1 MSLRNRT
8 SRKVFFVPRSIKL
21 TLVFLMLF
29 TACLAE
35 SAAASTSP
43 AASSSS
49 DLIIVN
55 KKTNT
60 LAYFSAGKLERVFPV
75 ATGKTK
81 SLTPEGSF
89 RIVVK
94 IKNRPYYKE
103 KIPGGDPAN
112 PLGDRWLG
120 LEVNGTMG
128 TTYAIHGNNNES
140 SIGKYVSAGC
150 IRMHNE
156 DIHWL
161 YPRIAKNTT
170 VVITSSAKDMESIA
184 SANGYSL
191 GQNQFAGTFIIHGQ
205 AVKLKQQ
212 LFIENSRVYIPL
224 RESVAVLGG
233 TLQQEAGTGALIIT
247 IGNYSVT
254 HKPLTGQA
262 IVNGKAVT
270 ISSSINKNGLLYL
283 PLGSLPGLFGLQ
295 LKWAP
300 QERTVTFQS

>member
-1 MSLRNRT
+1 MNLRERT
-8 SRKVFFVPRSIKL
+8 SRTVSFIPRSIKL
-21 TLVFLMLF
+21 TLVFILLF
-29 TACLAE
+29 AACFTG
-35 SAAASTSP
+35 SAAA
-43 AASSSS
+43 ASLSS

-55 KKTNT
+55 KKTNL
-60 LAYFSAGKLERVFPV
+60 LAYFSAGKLEKVFPV

-89 RIVVK
+89 KIVVK

-120 LEVNGTMG
+120 LEVNGTHG

-161 YPRIAKNTT
+161 YPKVAKNTT
-170 VVITSSAKDMESIA
+170 VIITSSAKDMESIA

-191 GQNQFAGTFIIHGQ
+191 GQNQFAGAFIIQGEV
-205 AVKLKQQ
+205 VKVKE
-212 LFIENSRVYIPL
+212 LFVMENSRVYIPL
-224 RESVAVLGG
+224 RESVALLGG
-233 TLQQEAGTGALIIT
+233 TLKQEAGTGALIIT
-247 IGNYSVT
+247 IGGYTVVHT
-254 HKPLTGQA
+254 PLSERA
-262 IVNGKAVT
+262 NVNGTTVAMLASRSV
-270 ISSSINKNGLLYL
+270 NGRLYI
-283 PLGSLPGLFGLQ
+283 PLGSLTPLFGLPFTWNAKEGAVE
-295 LKWAP
+295 L
-300 QERTVTFQS
+300 